1 MKIKNFQDKIKQNR
15 MVFDIICIFI
25 VTIFISIPMMR
36 KNIDIY
42 LDDGSQHLMRAYGTF
57 ETIKQYGNNNI
68 ILDFTNKFGY
78 SWNFFYGAFST
89 YLIIILSLIFNS
101 FNVGFKF
108 VLCLIILFA
117 GLFMYKIISE
127 MLENNDVALLTS
139 IVYMI
144 SPYFFTDIYVRHAIG
159 ESLAFVFMPMVFL
172 GLYNLF
178 NTQKKHYYLIFG
190 AVGLILSHNI
200 STVLVAIISIIYC
213 LVNIKNIFSTRVKKG
228 LIIDILFI
236 LLLTSVYWMPFLEC
250 KFFTD
255 YQVYENG
262 AMASRESF
270 FSHRLKLKDLFIT
283 GNDTIF
289 VFEIGLP
296 MLMMLVFSVMTLKK
310 IESNKKEY
318 LFFLISGIVSCWM
331 TTKYFPWKIF
341 SDKFFIIQFPWRLLI
356 ISSFCFAIVC
366 GINMFI
372 LIKSFNIKDVLIIS
386 LICMIYIAS
395 RFYVIQYSDNVPKI
409 ENYDIPKVTGQN
421 NEWLPGMGR
430 LEYLPTKAYNNSF
443 YIATRNENILVL
455 DGQCNIEIIEKNGC
469 HMSSKILTE
478 SENAKIELPYI
489 YYPGYEV
496 RLDGIIQN
504 TYETENGFLG
514 CTLEKNESGNLE
526 VEYTGTKIMFFSKII
541 SSISFIVFLIY
552 VWKKH

>member
-1 MKIKNFQDKIKQNR
+1 MKIKSFQNLIKQNR
-15 MVFDIICIFI
+15 IAFDIICICI
-25 VTIFISIPMMR
+25 IAIFLSIPMIR
-36 KNIDIY
+36 KNNDIY

-57 ETIKQYGNNNI
+57 KSIKKNGNYSI
-68 ILDFTNKFGY
+68 ISDFTNRFGY

-108 VLCLIILFA
+108 VLCLIILFS
-117 GLFMYKIISE
+117 GLLMYKFIME

-178 NTQKKHYYLIFG
+178 NTHKKHYYLIFG

-228 LIIDILFI
+228 LIIDFLFI
-236 LLLTSVYWMPFLEC
+236 LLITSIFWMPFLEC
-250 KFFTD
+250 KFFTE
-255 YQVYENG
+255 YQVYEKG

-270 FSHRLKLKDLFIT
+270 LNHRLKLKDLFIT

-331 TTKYFPWKIF
+331 TTKYFPWKLF
-341 SDKFFIIQFPWRLLI
+341 PESVFIIQFPWRLLI

-366 GINMFI
+366 GMNMFT
-372 LIKSFNIKDVLIIS
+372 LIKKFNLKDVLIIS
-386 LICMIYIAS
+386 TICMIYIAS
-395 RFYVIQYSDNVPKI
+395 RFYVIQYSDNVPRV
-409 ENYDIPKVTGQN
+409 ENYEIPKVTGHN

-443 YIATRNENILVL
+443 YIATRNGDIVILH
-455 DGQCNIEIIEKNGC
+455 GNCNIEILEKHGSYMC
-469 HMSSKILTE
+469 SKILTE

-496 RLDGIIQN
+496 RLDGIIQK

-514 CTLEKNESGNLE
+514 CTLEENESGKLE